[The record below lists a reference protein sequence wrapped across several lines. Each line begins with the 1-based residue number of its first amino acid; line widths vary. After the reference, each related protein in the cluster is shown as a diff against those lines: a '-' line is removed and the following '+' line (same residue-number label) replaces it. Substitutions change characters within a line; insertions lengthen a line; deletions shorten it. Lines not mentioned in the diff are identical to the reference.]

1 MADVPPDPNSGAA
14 GTEYQTAAAL
24 RRLGHEVETV
34 WADAMP
40 HRIRHGN
47 LHYLLELPYAYR
59 SAMLTGLRRQP
70 FDVIHVNQPHGYL
83 AARALRARGLR
94 TVFIHRSHGLELR
107 AERELAHWCKAYG
120 TLATRSWGRAQA
132 SQVMSWLL
140 RRHSRA
146 ISQCANGHIVSAS
159 ACARFLVDELHVPVE
174 RIAVIPQAA
183 PKLYLDR
190 PVPVVDRARFK
201 RLLYVGQFAF
211 LKAPMVMASVIN
223 AITQAD
229 EFVSATWVTQKAA
242 HAHVY
247 KMLSE
252 TARGR
257 VTLLDWMPQN
267 ELIEVYDK
275 HGIFMFPSFFEG
287 FGKAFLEAMARGLCV
302 IAADNGG
309 AADVISH
316 GQDGMLVC
324 TGDVNDMIHA
334 CLKLLRSPDL
344 AQTMSQ
350 HASARARQYSWDRV
364 ARETAAFYMSRL
376 VAQAS

>member
-1 MADVPPDPNSGAA
+1 
-14 GTEYQTAAAL
+14 
-24 RRLGHEVETV
+24 
-34 WADAMP
+34 
-40 HRIRHGN
+40 
-47 LHYLLELPYAYR
+47 
-59 SAMLTGLRRQP
+59 
-70 FDVIHVNQPHGYL
+70 
-83 AARALRARGLR
+83 
-94 TVFIHRSHGLELR
+94 
-107 AERELAHWCKAYG
+107 
-120 TLATRSWGRAQA
+120 
-132 SQVMSWLL
+132 
-140 RRHSRA
+140 
-146 ISQCANGHIVSAS
+146 
-159 ACARFLVDELHVPVE
+159 
-174 RIAVIPQAA
+174 
-183 PKLYLDR
+183 
-190 PVPVVDRARFK
+190 
-201 RLLYVGQFAF
+201 
-211 LKAPMVMASVIN
+211 MVMASVIN